1 MKEVHRLKILKK
13 ISDLGIEN
21 WHEISGS
28 DRYEDILSIPEDY
41 PIKTYP
47 DGWAEKVFNNN
58 LFDFQ
63 KDLSDVAICFLN
75 NCMKGNEDISNVNKE
90 ILNSI
95 GLDSRFGVY
104 YTLGTWRINR
114 ECELFIGNM
123 ILSGCETKEI
133 YNHAIIFQHDGA
145 VKKYEHH
152 AFIAEILT
160 KFNFAKCENSIS
172 VMEDYSNAEMEIV
185 RCFSDCGY
193 QNVRLCHIPEA
204 DKIIDILKKYSVK
217 LTNDYWKKLLAKYW
231 LFKGDFAEL
240 EVFFKYYD
248 ENRLEQDAG
257 LTEEAYTNILCGYRF
272 AETNLPATLMHFI
285 CSHNKQGFLKR
296 IKKLG
301 ACTTCCYKS
310 VLEYEP
316 FLRLVNINELSEE
329 DIVKLMGTFSSEYDS
344 KIDIMYELAKEQGR
358 ILTPKEFFYLCEKPD
373 WKIRLYFALSMSI
386 DESLIRVR
394 EVPDEVC
401 MLMEEKV
408 DILAK
413 ALKEKRFSE
422 YVKHYA
428 YISNLDKTDIV
439 RILLNQE
446 CLNSVINEIKSV
458 DDLDF
463 VLYNKELTGT
473 LAARRNT
480 YIETEENAMFLSKLG
495 VSKEDAIPFVLDNSF
510 NIAKTYY
517 ENSREEQR
525 DNVVKIA
532 KAAILG
538 KLDVL
543 KYADFEKEIG
553 AYIPEIMKES
563 WKNNTE
569 KQFSKY
575 FVKEYTDFKSVM
587 SIGEVPVQTCQSY
600 KSGYYN
606 ECLLSNFDA
615 NKKIVYVSKDGEI
628 VGRAILRFT
637 KASDS
642 GTNSELCFMDVTNQ
656 TADTAD
662 SSELCLFLEKPYI
675 KKGTHGN
682 EVIAIRK
689 LLKQFAKEKADT
701 MTLPLY
707 CNALYEGEHI
717 DKYIYIS
724 RSKNGQ
730 QYLDSLIGD
739 CGVRNENQF
748 YRTIV
753 CI

>member
-1 MKEVHRLKILKK
+1 MKELNRLKVLKK
-13 ISDLGIEN
+13 TSDLGIEN

-41 PIKTYP
+41 PIKKYP

-63 KDLSDVAICFLN
+63 KDLSHVAIQFLN
-75 NCMKGNEDISNVNKE
+75 NCMKGNEDISKIDKE
-90 ILNSI
+90 VLNAI
-95 GLDSRFGVY
+95 GLDSRFGMY
-104 YTLGTWRINR
+104 YAFGPWRI
-114 ECELFIGNM
+114 EPKLEPFIGNM
-123 ILSGCETKEI
+123 ILSGCKIKEI
-133 YNHAIIFQHDGA
+133 YNHAAIFSHAGA
-145 VKKYEHH
+145 VKMYEHH
-152 AFIAEILT
+152 AFIEEMIT
-160 KFNFAKCENSIS
+160 KLYFENSERAIS
-172 VMEDYSNAEMEIV
+172 VMEDYSDAEMAIL
-185 RCFSDCGY
+185 RYFADFICYD
-193 QNVRLCHIPEA
+193 VRLCHIPEA
-204 DKIIDILKKYSVK
+204 DKIIDILKKYSGK
-217 LTNDYWKKLLAKYW
+217 LTNDYCKKLLAKYW
-231 LFKGDFAEL
+231 FLKGDFAEL
-240 EVFFKYYD
+240 GVFFKYYD
-248 ENRLEQDAG
+248 ENRLEQDNG
-257 LTEEAYTNILCGYRF
+257 LTEEVYTNILCGYRF
-272 AETNLPATLMHFI
+272 AETNLPATLMRFI
-285 CSHNKQGFLKR
+285 YSHNKQGFLKR
-296 IKKLG
+296 IKKLS
-301 ACTTCCYKS
+301 ASATCCYKS
-310 VLEYEP
+310 ILEYEP

-344 KIDIMYELAKEQGR
+344 KIDIMYELAEEQGR
-358 ILTPKEFFYLCEKPD
+358 ILTPKEFFYLVEKPD
-373 WKIRLYFALSMSI
+373 WKISLYFALNMSI

-394 EVPDEVC
+394 EVPDEACV
-401 MLMEEKV
+401 LMEEKV

-413 ALKEKRFSE
+413 SLKEKRFSE
-422 YVKHYA
+422 YVKQYA
-428 YISNLDKTDIV
+428 YISNLDKTDVV

-463 VLYNKELTGT
+463 LLYNKELTGT

-480 YIETEENAMFLSKLG
+480 YIVTEENSMFLKKLG
-495 VSKEDAIPFVLDNSF
+495 VSKEDAMSFVSDNSF

-525 DNVVKIA
+525 DNVIKIA

-553 AYIPEIMKES
+553 AYIPEKMKKS

-569 KQFSKY
+569 KQYSKY

-600 KSGYYN
+600 KSGSYN

-682 EVIAIRK
+682 EVTAICK
-689 LLKQFAKEKADT
+689 LLKQFAKEKADL
-701 MTLPLY
+701 MDLPLY
-707 CNALYEGEHI
+707 CNTLYEGEHI